1 MPDNNNCFSSDVK
14 AYVDKI
20 YTMIED
26 TIWAYLDRE
35 KELYSMYFPDET
47 STGRKTEF
55 TMRKTGKMFGLYRTN
70 DYVAGIID
78 VWNGGKV
85 HIPYTYTA
93 KPDDHVSIQ
102 RWNIY
107 DHENGISKCHLQCLI
122 NNVNAKLLEHFSKLL
137 IQPARC
143 TTFTD
148 VWNTVVSYISDYCAR
163 SVTCTKL
170 EATKNEECT
179 RITISEQYR
188 NIDKHI
194 DVMTISVID
203 RDLLMTI
210 PAVEVVS
217 TYGAEYYK
225 QILQL
230 GGILSRILCDCQD
243 EGIVKKPDADIN
255 MTMGIIRMCCAV
267 PGCSWIT
274 ITQNPKLAIVKCGGV
289 EMLRCDIIDRNNIIT
304 TITEEAF
311 CDEIYLGTVYRLI
324 NHLICSF
331 GYTHIKFDMSNVNYQ
346 KIYEFIHTYLY
357 QHPSNSDLCR
367 YCAACDTD
375 TATVIFDEHDIPKKE
390 LLRIQYTDIGLK
402 LILCS
407 DLKTPLRVN
416 TNWKIKHIL
425 PILREFWEYSKYPE
439 PVVTSEEIG
448 YPDDI
453 TEEKKMKTT
462 ITKEFMQ
469 KEFRKLCGII
479 QNEIQPILNDV
490 ALLGGRW
497 NSAGDAG
504 LMGWYVINAASD
516 RGRNV
521 GARLLNDDTLAVWS
535 GEKHNNIIEIH
546 FSKDYTHGFYIRIDD
561 LKRHQMHEPI
571 TANFFETLYVKCM
584 NAFENDLWEE
594 IGYPDDISEIMKTI
608 KALCDVDA
616 TCNAQ
621 MQEVLPTA
629 PSFENVDRLVFN
641 GPATIVYWKDGT
653 MTVVKA
659 TKGETI
665 DPEKG
670 FAMAALKKVN
680 GNTANYMRKL
690 SKLFKKA
697 EIIEPKRKKKTK
709 TKNTETAATAKT
721 PKKTTKKKV
730 DPNG

>member
-1 MPDNNNCFSSDVK
+1 MPDKNNHFSSTVK
-14 AYVDKI
+14 EYVDKI

-26 TIWAYLDRE
+26 TIWLSLNRE
-35 KELYSMYFPDET
+35 KELFEMYYPGET

-78 VWNGGKV
+78 IWNGSKV
-85 HIPYTYTA
+85 HIPYMYTA
-93 KPDDHVSIQ
+93 KPDNHVSIQ
-102 RWNIY
+102 RWNKY
-107 DHENGISKCHLQCLI
+107 DHESGISKCHLQCLI
-122 NNVNAKLLEHFSKLL
+122 NNVNTKLLEHFGKLL
-137 IQPARC
+137 IQPARG
-143 TTFTD
+143 TTFND
-148 VWNTVVSYISDYCAR
+148 VWNTVVSYVSDPRAWA
-163 SVTCTKL
+163 VTCAKL
-170 EATKNEECT
+170 EVTKNEERTC
-179 RITISEQYR
+179 ITISEQCR

-210 PAVEVVS
+210 PAVEVAN
-217 TYGAEYYK
+217 TYGSEYYK

-230 GGILSRILCDCQD
+230 GGILSRILCDCKD
-243 EGIVKKPDADIN
+243 EGIVKKPDEE
-255 MTMGIIRMCCAV
+255 
-267 PGCSWIT
+267 
-274 ITQNPKLAIVKCGGV
+274 V
-289 EMLRCDIIDRNNIIT
+289 E
-304 TITEEAF
+304 
-311 CDEIYLGTVYRLI
+311 
-324 NHLICSF
+324 
-331 GYTHIKFDMSNVNYQ
+331 
-346 KIYEFIHTYLY
+346 
-357 QHPSNSDLCR
+357 
-367 YCAACDTD
+367 
-375 TATVIFDEHDIPKKE
+375 
-390 LLRIQYTDIGLK
+390 
-402 LILCS
+402 
-407 DLKTPLRVN
+407 
-416 TNWKIKHIL
+416 
-425 PILREFWEYSKYPE
+425 
-439 PVVTSEEIG
+439 
-448 YPDDI
+448 
-453 TEEKKMKTT
+453 MKTT

-479 QNEIQPILNDV
+479 QNEIQPILNNVDQS
-490 ALLGGRW
+490 GGFW
-497 NSAGDAG
+497 NIASHAG
-504 LMGWYVINAASD
+504 LMSWYVNDAAS
-516 RGRNV
+516 GRYRII

-535 GEKHNNIIEIH
+535 GEKYNYIIKIK
-546 FSKDYTHGFYIRIDD
+546 FSTDYTHGFYIRMDD

-584 NAFENDLWEE
+584 NAFEDDLWEE
-594 IGYPDDISEIMKTI
+594 IGYPDDIKAKKKMKISFDIDEILAKAAFKFQQETSKVCADTPNATVDLFPSEIVKMV

-616 TCNAQ
+616 ECNAQ
-621 MQEVLPTA
+621 MQEVLPAA

-709 TKNTETAATAKT
+709 KTNTDIVATANV

>member
-1 MPDNNNCFSSDVK
+1 
-14 AYVDKI
+14 
-20 YTMIED
+20 
-26 TIWAYLDRE
+26 
-35 KELYSMYFPDET
+35 
-47 STGRKTEF
+47 
-55 TMRKTGKMFGLYRTN
+55 MR
-70 DYVAGIID
+70 
-78 VWNGGKV
+78 
-85 HIPYTYTA
+85 
-93 KPDDHVSIQ
+93 
-102 RWNIY
+102 
-107 DHENGISKCHLQCLI
+107 
-122 NNVNAKLLEHFSKLL
+122 
-137 IQPARC
+137 
-143 TTFTD
+143 
-148 VWNTVVSYISDYCAR
+148 
-163 SVTCTKL
+163 
-170 EATKNEECT
+170 
-179 RITISEQYR
+179 
-188 NIDKHI
+188 
-194 DVMTISVID
+194 ISVID

-210 PAVEVVS
+210 PTVEIVN

-225 QILQL
+225 QILQFA
-230 GGILSRILCDCQD
+230 GQLSRILCDCQD
-243 EGIVKKPDADIN
+243 EGIVKKPDDDIN
-255 MTMGIIRMCCAV
+255 MTMRIIRMCCAV
-267 PGCSWIT
+267 PGCNWIT
-274 ITQNPKLAIVKCGGV
+274 ITQNPKLAIVKCCGV

-311 CDEIYLGTVYRLI
+311 CDEIHLGTVYRLI

-448 YPDDI
+448 YP
-453 TEEKKMKTT
+453 E
-462 ITKEFMQ
+462 
-469 KEFRKLCGII
+469 
-479 QNEIQPILNDV
+479 
-490 ALLGGRW
+490 
-497 NSAGDAG
+497 
-504 LMGWYVINAASD
+504 
-516 RGRNV
+516 
-521 GARLLNDDTLAVWS
+521 
-535 GEKHNNIIEIH
+535 
-546 FSKDYTHGFYIRIDD
+546 
-561 LKRHQMHEPI
+561 
-571 TANFFETLYVKCM
+571 
-584 NAFENDLWEE
+584 
-594 IGYPDDISEIMKTI
+594 

-616 TCNAQ
+616 ECNAQ

-697 EIIEPKRKKKTK
+697 EIIESTRKKKTK
-709 TKNTETAATAKT
+709 KKNTDIVATANT
-721 PKKTTKKKV
+721 PKKTTKKVEPK
-730 DPNG
+730 G